1 MLTGL
6 YDHHTR
12 VTTNHTG
19 DRLDD
24 ASTIATWFDDAGY
37 LTGLFGK
44 YLNGYPFERGAEF
57 VPPGWDE
64 WHAFIDD
71 GTYNDGYYDY
81 ALSENGTWSPTAL
94 MPRTTRPTSW
104 RPSSSSSWLRRRSVS
119 SRC

>member
-37 LTGLFGK
+37 RTGLFGK
-44 YLNGYPFERGAEF
+44 YLNGYPFELGAEF

-64 WHAFIDD
+64 WQAFIDD

-81 ALSENGTWSPTAL
+81 ALSEKERWSPTAL
-94 MPRTTRPTSW
+94 MPG
-104 RPSSSSSWLRRRSVS
+104 LLYRRVGGQA
-119 SRC
+119 